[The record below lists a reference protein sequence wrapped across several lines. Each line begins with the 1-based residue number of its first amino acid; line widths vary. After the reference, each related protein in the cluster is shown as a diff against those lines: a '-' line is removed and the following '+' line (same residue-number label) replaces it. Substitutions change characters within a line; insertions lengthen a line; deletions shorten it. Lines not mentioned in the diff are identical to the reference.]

1 MTDSENLTLEQ
12 QTQIVRH
19 AMEDLKALEITE
31 LDVKEISSIADRMIV
46 CTGTSN
52 RHVKSIADN
61 VVEECKKHGI
71 QPLGVEGKETSE
83 WVLVDLNSII
93 VHVMLPTAR
102 KFYDLERLWEVRPTS
117 LSKDQPST

>member
-1 MTDSENLTLEQ
+1 MTDSDNLTIEQ
-12 QTQIVRH
+12 QTQIIRH

-71 QPLGVEGKETSE
+71 QPLGVEGKESSE

-93 VHVMLPTAR
+93 VHVMLPAAR
-102 KFYDLERLWEVRPTS
+102 KFYDLERLWEVRPTTI
-117 LSKDQPST
+117 SKDQPSP